1 MPLHEYRCPQCGV
14 YERLL
19 PSREAV
25 PERDTCPECGWTA
38 QGDIP
43 DGSPYTDAGMWHST
57 SRPPDDPPTKR

>member
-38 QGDIP
+38 QNVEI
-43 DGSPYTDAGMWHST
+43 
-57 SRPPDDPPTKR
+57 SRTGAPILTPGCGGFYKPTA